1 MTEIK
6 KCFLDQDRPC
16 DLTCKAAFEVDD
28 PLDNVDCYFI
38 WLAHHLGEID
48 RGDIAVLERPQR
60 VGELGAE
67 CRKEVAPR
75 RDRSAGRTYRR
86 RGGLGHS

>member
-38 WLAHHLGEID
+38 WLAHHLGESLFD
-48 RGDIAVLERPQR
+48 LKR
-60 VGELGAE
+60 VVDGMTGGGF
-67 CRKEVAPR
+67 PMPP
-75 RDRSAGRTYRR
+75 
-86 RGGLGHS
+86 GLGGGQGPSPKGPKGPPSTN